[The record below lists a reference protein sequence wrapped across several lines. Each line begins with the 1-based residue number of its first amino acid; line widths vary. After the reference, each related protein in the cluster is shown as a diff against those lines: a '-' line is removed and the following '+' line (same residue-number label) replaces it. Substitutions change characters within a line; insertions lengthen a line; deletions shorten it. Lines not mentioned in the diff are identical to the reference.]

1 MAITYG
7 SDARQKLLKGVGHL
21 ARTVAVTLGPK
32 GRNVVLQKPFG
43 DPLITK
49 DGVSVAKEIE
59 LADPFENLGARLIRE
74 IASKTS
80 DDAGDGTTT
89 ATVIG
94 YDLFAKGMALVE
106 AGVEPVALKRGMDAA
121 AQQVA
126 DAIVGLSRPVGDQ
139 SDIENV
145 ATISANG
152 DRSLGKV
159 IADCV
164 AKVGTD
170 GVVTIEEGR
179 GIKTEVDTVEGL
191 KFDRGWVHAAFK
203 GSEPGEI
210 VLDQCRVL
218 VTDLR
223 VGSPKPLLPMLDRL
237 LADGSPLLVIAPD
250 FESVAVATFIQNLPR
265 LKSCLVK
272 APGFGASQLD
282 VLEDIAALTGAQ
294 FITKSKGQ
302 NFDETFKQGDVSAL
316 GVVGR
321 VKVTDRSTTLMD
333 GAGTEEAI
341 EGRIQQIRTQMERS
355 GSEYDRD
362 KLKERLGRLQGG
374 ICIIKVGAATE
385 LEMKELKARME
396 DALYAT
402 RASIEEGFVAGGGI
416 TLIRASQ
423 AATTDLQG
431 DELAGFQLVQRACEA
446 PFCRIVQNAGG
457 PAELLLHKVKESADR
472 FVGVDAANGLALK
485 NLLDVGIIDPA
496 RVVRSALINAVS
508 AVGTM
513 LTTECLI
520 RKPEKPVPAAAARAR

>member
-1 MAITYG
+1 MPIEYG
-7 SDARQKLLKGVGHL
+7 SEARKKLLTGVDTL
-21 ARTVAVTLGPK
+21 ARTVAVTLGPR
-32 GRNVVLQKPFG
+32 GRNVVLQKAFG

-59 LADPFENLGARLIRE
+59 LSDPFENMGAQLMRE

-94 YDLFAKGMALVE
+94 HYLFLKGMALVE
-106 AGVEPVALKRGMDAA
+106 AGIEPLALKRGMDAA
-121 AQQVA
+121 ARDVA
-126 DAIVGLSRPVGDQ
+126 DAVIGLSRPVKGQ
-139 SDIENV
+139 SDIENI

-152 DRSLGKV
+152 DRALGRV

-179 GIKTEVDTVEGL
+179 GMKTEVDTVEGM
-191 KFDRGWVHAAFK
+191 KFDRGWVHSAFK
-203 GSEPGEI
+203 RDNPSE
-210 VLDQCRVL
+210 VTLDQCRVL
-218 VTDLR
+218 VTDLK
-223 VGSPKPLLPMLDRL
+223 VSSPKALLPMLDRL
-237 LADGSPLLVIAPD
+237 LGEACPLLIIAPD
-250 FESVAVATFIQNLPR
+250 FDPIAIATFVQNLPK

-272 APGFGASQLD
+272 APGFGAAQHD

-294 FITKSKGQ
+294 FITKTQGQ
-302 NFDETFKQGDVSAL
+302 NFDEAFKDGDLSPL
-316 GVVGR
+316 GLVGR
-321 VKVTDRSTTLMD
+321 VKITDQATTLMD
-333 GAGTEEAI
+333 GAGGEDAVET
-341 EGRIQQIRTQMERS
+341 RIHQIKVQMEKS

-402 RASIEEGFVAGGGI
+402 RASIEEGIVAGGGI
-416 TLIRASQ
+416 ALIRAAQ
-423 AATTDLQG
+423 TVTTDMQG
-431 DELAGFQLVQRACEA
+431 DELAGFQLVQRACAA
-446 PFCRIVQNAGG
+446 PFQRIIDNAGG
-457 PAELLLHKVKESADR
+457 PSQLLLHKVQESEDR
-472 FVGVDAANGLALK
+472 FVGVDAANGLGLK
-485 NLLDVGIIDPA
+485 NMLDAGIIDPA
-496 RVVRSALINAVS
+496 RVVRSAILNAVS

-520 RKPEKPVPAAAARAR
+520 RKPEKLRGAQSAGR